1 MLVVDDNEANRE
13 LVSHLIASLDLDV
26 AYATSGEEAVDVASV
41 APFDLILMDIR
52 MPGMGGEAAMGMIRA
67 GGGRNA
73 EVPIL
78 AFTADVDGQAT
89 ARLLGAGF
97 DGHVPKPID
106 ARALITSI
114 VQWTAAA

>member
-1 MLVVDDNEANRE
+1 
-13 LVSHLIASLDLDV
+13 
-26 AYATSGEEAVDVASV
+26 
-41 APFDLILMDIR
+41 
-52 MPGMGGEAAMGMIRA
+52 MGQIRA
-67 GGGRNA
+67 GGGPNA
-73 EVPIL
+73 DCPIL

-89 ARLLGAGF
+89 ERLLGAGF